1 MSMEVFMVVKM
12 GSMTN
17 EALHNEVS
25 GYVKTS
31 SLSVGVESSLFIL
44 FLLGLTG
51 LCWKMRLLLVWPL

>member
-1 MSMEVFMVVKM
+1 MEVFMVVKM

-17 EALHNEVS
+17 EELHNEVS
-25 GYVKTS
+25 GYVETS